1 MPPKVGV
8 LWTGGK
14 DSCLAFYEAQRAG
27 YKIDCLI
34 TFVPGNPVFL
44 AHPIP
49 FMKYQAKAIN
59 LPHRI
64 VEIKEPYKKGYR
76 EAFSVL
82 KERHNINT
90 LVTGDID
97 EIDGHSNWVAEY
109 GGYAGIDIQ
118 IPLWKMDRLEVLKRL
133 LKHQFKV
140 IFSCVKKPWFS
151 DEWLGKEITVDT
163 LYQLSELNKSK
174 GIDVCGE
181 RGEYHTMVCDAPFF
195 QKSISINSFS
205 KCEKDDLMF
214 IDIGEL
220 ALKDK

>member
-1 MPPKVGV
+1 MSKKAAV

-27 YKIDCLI
+27 CKIDSLI

-49 FMKYQAKAIN
+49 FMKYQAKTIN

-64 VEIKEPYKKGYR
+64 VEIKEPYKEGYR
-76 EAFSVL
+76 DAFSLL
-82 KERHNINT
+82 KARHNIDT
-90 LVTGDID
+90 LITGDID

-109 GGYAGIDIQ
+109 SGYAGIDIQ
-118 IPLWKMDRLEVLKRL
+118 TPLWKMNRLEVLKQL
-133 LKHQFKV
+133 LKYQFKV
-140 IFSCVKKPWFS
+140 IFSCVKKPWFT
-151 DEWLGKEITVDT
+151 DEWVGKEITSDI
-163 LYQLSELNKSK
+163 LSQLNAMNTAKD
-174 GIDVCGE
+174 IDICGE

-205 KCEKDDLMF
+205 KCEKDDLMY
-214 IDIGEL
+214 IDIREL